1 MNKLPILVGL
11 FLFVPL
17 SAQAE
22 IRSTIV
28 DSVQLTV
35 EGPAVQST
43 RIGANYSVSGTN
55 ITASTMGGLNNS
67 ATSRQMPAPPSRVE
81 VTDGTYTITNSGQAF
96 TFSESARTADIAVT
110 DQTNLSTNGR
120 VDAPALYGQS
130 IQTQGGSA
138 GSLAGTLSGTGVPTI
153 TAGGPGTTAIGQ
165 RTVELSVFD

>member
-28 DSVQLTV
+28 DSVQLTI

-55 ITASTMGGLNNS
+55 ITA
-67 ATSRQMPAPPSRVE
+67 
-81 VTDGTYTITNSGQAF
+81 
-96 TFSESARTADIAVT
+96 
-110 DQTNLSTNGR
+110 
-120 VDAPALYGQS
+120 
-130 IQTQGGSA
+130 
-138 GSLAGTLSGTGVPTI
+138 
-153 TAGGPGTTAIGQ
+153 
-165 RTVELSVFD
+165 